1 MNTASHSASP
11 EQAAEL
17 FARRLTARL
26 SADTDALPYD
36 ISERLRAA
44 REQAL
49 AQRKKVVPVREWHHA
64 TAVQRQ
70 GHTAT
75 LGSGDNEGRTWWRA
89 LISAVPLV
97 ALLVG
102 LVVVVL
108 MLAAVG
114 WWGASRPENQAW
126 EVGGIAAFYLAYN
139 FAAYWLAHR
148 SQLLR
153 SAGEIGRHYVAAAES
168 VLDDFVVADVRCEQ

>member
-1 MNTASHSASP
+1 MYGRQRQDPLLSGHPGPEQSPQGPRNHFMNTASHSASP

-64 TAVQRQ
+64 AALQRQ

-75 LGSGDNEGRTWWRA
+75 LGNGDNEG
-89 LISAVPLV
+89 
-97 ALLVG
+97 
-102 LVVVVL
+102 
-108 MLAAVG
+108 
-114 WWGASRPENQAW
+114 
-126 EVGGIAAFYLAYN
+126 
-139 FAAYWLAHR
+139 
-148 SQLLR
+148 
-153 SAGEIGRHYVAAAES
+153 
-168 VLDDFVVADVRCEQ
+168 